1 VNLADIIDK
10 GAGVRVYLYQV
21 RCLAE
26 IAKSRAPQIAALIEI
41 DAGNATTGYRDP
53 DGCRKTRIRRIKRDD
68 FTLSGRRA
76 KAFRAVHRDLCGVD
90 RPLAAT
96 PKTIAIV
103 SATARIVSFD
113 RMRLVGGMDTF
124 LRS

>member
-1 VNLADIIDK
+1 
-10 GAGVRVYLYQV
+10 
-21 RCLAE
+21 
-26 IAKSRAPQIAALIEI
+26 
-41 DAGNATTGYRDP
+41 
-53 DGCRKTRIRRIKRDD
+53 
-68 FTLSGRRA
+68 LSGRRA